1 MKESWQTFLMEF
13 QNPRRIVERIPERI
27 SLGIQGE
34 IDDNIPGKR
43 QSKFIKKFPR
53 ETITTISK
61 EIYGGI
67 PRVILEESPKEF
79 LFEFRKEFLQ

>member
-43 QSKFIKKFPR
+43 QSKFIKKIPEGNNYNNFERNLWRNSTSNP
-53 ETITTISK
+53 
-61 EIYGGI
+61 GGI
-67 PRVILEESPKEF
+67 P
-79 LFEFRKEFLQ
+79 